1 MMVAFLYV
9 LNYFIFSLFLT
20 MFTVETGVGI
30 VALLDYKRHRDA
42 IRKYL
47 LPVWG
52 LDGTFAVFYI
62 VNTVAAYPGLI
73 NVASL
78 YIVVLLIGSIFF
90 LLRSAFIAY
99 SEVIGSEKAEDRY
112 IVLYAISTVLFALIA
127 ISILTS
133 AMGGYGINTVSGAV
147 SISSIFLN
155 GFNILIF
162 VSVALIALFIAST
175 YFKVEAIDKVGYL
188 LLPAALALS
197 TFAFYKYANFVFS
210 SMHSAYIAIAIS
222 LILMAAVLMM
232 KFARSRFAAH
242 AAAAWFLI
250 SINLVG
256 LLQYP
261 YLLGGNASYLTY
273 ITNGTSGPVVVL
285 ITGAELAL
293 LLVAML
299 LFSYINF
306 YKKDHS
312 KKA

>member
-1 MMVAFLYV
+1 MMVASLYV
-9 LNYFIFSLFLT
+9 LNYFIFSLFLM

-62 VNTVAAYPGLI
+62 VNTVATYPSLV

-90 LLRSAFIAY
+90 LLRSVFVAY
-99 SEVIGSEKAEDRY
+99 SEVIGSEKAENRY
-112 IVLYAISTVLFALIA
+112 ILLYGLSTVLVAFIA
-127 ISILTS
+127 TSILTS
-133 AMGGYGINTVSGAV
+133 AMSGYGINAVSGAIN
-147 SISSIFLN
+147 ISSVFLN
-155 GFNILIF
+155 AFNILIF
-162 VSVALIALFIAST
+162 VSLALIALFIGST
-175 YFKVEAIDKVGYL
+175 YFKVGELDKIGYL
-188 LLPAALALS
+188 LLPSAFALS
-197 TFAFYKYANFVFS
+197 LMAFYRYTNFVFS
-210 SMHSAYIAIAIS
+210 SMQSAYIAIAIC
-222 LILMAAVLMM
+222 LILMAAVLVM
-232 KFARSRFAAH
+232 KFAKSRFAAH
-242 AAAAWFLI
+242 AAALWFLI

-256 LLQYP
+256 FLQYP
-261 YLLGGNASYLTY
+261 YLLGANASYLAY
-273 ITNGTSGPVVVL
+273 VTNGISGPVVGL

-293 LLVAML
+293 LAVAML